1 MMPNQKLGIEI
12 PKNPNIEPKLSTQE
26 FGFAPAHTPSGM
38 PKMIAISI
46 EAIANSMVAGSRSPI
61 KVITGSEYRNDVPRI
76 PDQQICEKLQV
87 LDVDRLIQ
95 PPTAPRIGNV
105 LG

>member
-61 KVITGSEYRNDVPRI
+61 KVITGSEYRNDVPRS
-76 PDQQICEKLQV
+76 
-87 LDVDRLIQ
+87 
-95 PPTAPRIGNV
+95 PTSRFARNFRYWM
-105 LG
+105 